1 MSTSQVETE
10 NKTLVGIRK
19 SCKAAAAVMEAAS
32 KAVRVGLTTAD
43 VEAVVAKEIAR
54 QGGRSAFLGYHGF
67 PGALC
72 ISLNDEVLHGIP
84 SKSRKLANGDLVK
97 LDLGVVLDGYYS
109 DMAASFLMDDGSES
123 SRKKRALMDATLS
136 ALMACVSPLIRS
148 GMPVLMI
155 SACIEGHLAS
165 KGYKPIDDMTGHG
178 VGLRLHESPVV
189 PNAVPPGIKDLS
201 ATNDMLVA
209 GMTIAVEPM
218 ACMGST
224 KCRIKNDGW
233 TIVMEDGLSAAHF
246 EHTLLITDG
255 AQEILTRLS

>member
-1 MSTSQVETE
+1 MTVLNKEETR
-10 NKTLVGIRK
+10 TAGMRR
-19 SCKAAAAVMEAAS
+19 SCCAAASVMEACS
-32 KAVRVGLTTAD
+32 KAVRVGASTWD
-43 VEAVVAKEIAR
+43 IEAVAKREIAR
-54 QGGRSAFLGYHGF
+54 TVGRSAFLGYHGF
-67 PGALC
+67 PGVLC
-72 ISLNDEVLHGIP
+72 TSINDEILHGIP
-84 SKSRKLANGDLVK
+84 SKSRIICGGDLVK
-97 LDLGVVLDGYYS
+97 LDLGVVVDGYYS

-233 TIVMEDGLSAAHF
+233 TIVMEDGFSAAHF

-255 AQEILTRLS
+255 APEILTRLS